1 MMARPVSYLS
11 YGKINLG
18 LEIIGTRPDGYHEI
32 LTIFQTVKLCDT
44 ITVSSS
50 NGIEVLC
57 GNPDIPQGEGNIA
70 YKAAEALK
78 KRCGYNA
85 GARIE
90 IKKKVPSEAG
100 MGGGSSNAA
109 VTLIALNE
117 LWKTNLAVEELAEIG
132 GGIGADVPFF
142 FTGGTALGSGKGEKI
157 TPLDDLDEMKILL
170 AIPNFKISTPDA
182 YCKTDK
188 LLTTKNR
195 ANNILAFLKREK
207 GFSSLTNDFELFLF
221 PEFPIL
227 EGIAKSFTGFGAI
240 KTGVTGSGSVVFGL
254 FRAGAGLE
262 VTIPRLIAKFPA
274 VTFIAT
280 ATLGRVEYQQ
290 TLRIM

>member
-1 MMARPVSYLS
+1 MTRQVSYPS

-18 LEIIGTRPDGYHEI
+18 LEIIGMRPDGYHEI
-32 LTIFQTVKLCDT
+32 LTIFQTVKLSDT
-44 ITVSSS
+44 ISVYLSRE
-50 NGIEVLC
+50 IEVLC
-57 GNPDIPQGEGNIA
+57 DNPDIPQGEGNIA

-78 KRCGYNA
+78 KKCGYSG
-85 GARIE
+85 GAMID
-90 IKKKVPSEAG
+90 IKKKIPSGAG

-109 VTLIALNE
+109 VVLIALNK
-117 LWKTNLAVEELAEIG
+117 LWKTNLPVEELVETG
-132 GGIGADVPFF
+132 GDLGADIPFF

-157 TPLDDLDEMKILL
+157 IPLDDLDEMEALL
-170 AIPNFKISTPDA
+170 AVPNFKVSTPDA
-182 YCKTDK
+182 YLKTDK

-195 ANNILAFLKREK
+195 ANNILAFLRRKK

-227 EGIAKSFTGFGAI
+227 EGIAKSFTSLGAL

-262 VTIPRLIAKFPA
+262 AIVPQLIAKFPA
-274 VTFIAT
+274 VNFILT
-280 ATLGRVEYQQ
+280 ATLGRVEYQG
-290 TLRIM
+290 TLRLT